1 VQMLFVPCVATVAA
15 VKQETG
21 SWGWTL
27 FNLAFL
33 LVVSWGAGVGI
44 YWLARLG
51 GL

>member
-15 VKQETG
+15 VRQEMN
-21 SWGWTL
+21 SWRWTL
-27 FNLAFL
+27 LNLAFL
-33 LVVSWGAGVGI
+33 LLVSLSAGTAI